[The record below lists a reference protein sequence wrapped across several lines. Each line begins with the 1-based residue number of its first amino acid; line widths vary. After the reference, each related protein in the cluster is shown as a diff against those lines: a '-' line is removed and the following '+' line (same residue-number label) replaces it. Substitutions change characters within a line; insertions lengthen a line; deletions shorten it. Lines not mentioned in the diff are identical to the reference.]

1 MKKSHIALERMSKF
15 QLGASDNNILDYDFN
30 KLQEFL
36 NIKGRMMFGKN
47 FRLLKEDKAM
57 LFILCCYF
65 IQDQNAGAIIGL
77 DINKGLLISG
87 PVGCGKT
94 TLMNLMP
101 SSNWNKIKYE
111 TIPTRNIVKDFNE
124 AGFEEL
130 EKYKDTKDYCFDD
143 LGLEPTGCHNTNDCN
158 VMEEIL
164 LSRYNLFKTK
174 NAKTYITTNLNA
186 EELEARYG
194 SRVRSRMREMFNLV
208 SFDKASVDKRK

>member
-1 MKKSHIALERMSKF
+1 MKTSRRAIQRLSKF
-15 QLGASDNNILDYDFN
+15 LFRELDNNFFGYSFY
-30 KLQEFL
+30 KLKVFL
-36 NIKGRMMFGKN
+36 HVQSRMMFEKD
-47 FRLLKEDKAM
+47 FRLHKEDKA
-57 LFILCCYF
+57 LLLILYCYF

-111 TIPTRNIVKDFNE
+111 IIPARNIVNDFNE
-124 AGFEEL
+124 AGFEVL
-130 EKYKDTKDYCFDD
+130 EKYKDTQDYCFDD
-143 LGLEPTGCHNTNDCN
+143 LGLELTGCHNTTDCN

-164 LSRYNLFKTK
+164 LSRYDLFKT
-174 NAKTYITTNLNA
+174 NNIKTYITTNLNI

-194 SRVRSRMREMFNLV
+194 SQFTSSLDEMFNHV
-208 SFDKASVDKRK
+208 SFKKNSIDKRK

>member
-1 MKKSHIALERMSKF
+1 MKKSHIAFERMSKF
-15 QLGASDNNILDYDFN
+15 QLGASDNNILNYDFN

-77 DINKGLLISG
+77 DLNKGLLLSG
-87 PVGCGKT
+87 PVGCEKT
-94 TLMNLMP
+94 SLMKLMP
-101 SSNWNKIKYE
+101 YFGSHKIKYE
-111 TIPTRNIVKDFNE
+111 MIPTSNIVNDFND
-124 AGFEEL
+124 AGSEVL
-130 EKYKDTKDYCFDD
+130 EKYKDIKDYCFDD
-143 LGLEPTGCHNTNDCN
+143 LGLEPTGCYNTKNCN

-164 LSRYNLFKTK
+164 LSRYDLFKTK
-174 NAKTYITTNLNA
+174 NVKSHITTNLHI

-194 SRVRSRMREMFNLV
+194 SHFTSKLDEMFNFV
-208 SFDKASVDKRK
+208 SFAKLSKNKRI

>member
-36 NIKGRMMFGKN
+36 NTKGRMMFGKN

-77 DINKGLLISG
+77 DINKGLLLSG

-94 TLMNLMP
+94 SLMKLMP
-101 SSNWNKIKYE
+101 YFGSHKIKYE
-111 TIPTRNIVKDFNE
+111 MIPTSNIVNNFNE
-124 AGFEEL
+124 AGSEVL

-143 LGLEPTGCHNTNDCN
+143 LGLELAACYNIKDCN
-158 VMEEIL
+158 VMQEIL
-164 LSRYNLFKTK
+164 LSRYDLFKTK
-174 NAKTYITTNLNA
+174 NVKTHITTNLHI

-194 SRVRSRMREMFNLV
+194 SHFTSKLDEMFNFV
-208 SFDKASVDKRK
+208 SFAKSSKNKRI

>member
-1 MKKSHIALERMSKF
+1 MTKSHIAFERMSKF

-77 DINKGLLISG
+77 DINKGLLLSG

-94 TLMNLMP
+94 SLMKLMP
-101 SSNWNKIKYE
+101 YFGSNKIKYE
-111 TIPTRNIVKDFNE
+111 MISTSNIVNNFNE
-124 AGFEEL
+124 AGSEVL
-130 EKYKDTKDYCFDD
+130 EKYKDIKDYCFDD
-143 LGLEPTGCHNTNDCN
+143 LGLEPAACHNTKDCN

-164 LSRYNLFKTK
+164 LSRYDLFKTK
-174 NAKTYITTNLNA
+174 NVKTHITTNLHI

-194 SRVRSRMREMFNLV
+194 SQFTSRLDEMFNFV
-208 SFDKASVDKRK
+208 SFKKNSIDKRK

>member
-1 MKKSHIALERMSKF
+1 MKTSRIAIQRMSKLLF
-15 QLGASDNNILDYDFN
+15 RESGNNFLDYSFY
-30 KLQEFL
+30 KLKAFL
-36 NIKGRMMFGKN
+36 HVQSRMMFDKD
-47 FRLLKEDKAM
+47 FRLHKEDKPV
-57 LFILCCYF
+57 LLILYCYF

-101 SSNWNKIKYE
+101 KSTRHKINYE
-111 TIPTRNIVKDFNE
+111 MIPTRNIVNNFNE
-124 AGFEEL
+124 VGFEVL

-143 LGLEPTGCHNTNDCN
+143 LGLEPTGCHNTKDCN

-164 LSRYNLFKTK
+164 LSRYDLFKTK
-174 NAKTYITTNLNA
+174 NVKTHITTNLSV

-194 SRVRSRMREMFNLV
+194 SQLIRGLGEMFNLIGFAK
-208 SFDKASVDKRK
+208 SSKDKRL